1 MTASRRGAH
10 TIDHMTRDLHRPL
23 RDAWVVEAVRTPI
36 GRYGGA
42 LSSVRPDDLAA
53 AAIRAVVERSG
64 IDAALIEDVI
74 LGCANQ
80 AGEDNRDVARMALL
94 LAGLP
99 VEVGGLTVNR
109 LCGSGLQAVNSA
121 AHAIA
126 VGDGDVFIGGGV
138 ESMTR
143 APYVMAKPAFAFD
156 RGPREL
162 EDTTLGWRFLNPALA
177 ALHYPYS
184 MGETAENVAE
194 RWSVDRV
201 AQDAFALESQQK
213 AVAAIEAGRFDDQI
227 VPVAIPQKKG
237 PPLVVERDEHPRAD
251 TSADALAK
259 LRPAFRDGGSVTA
272 GNSSGIND
280 GASAVL
286 LVEAERAQSLGLT
299 PMTRIVSTAV
309 AGVDPAIMGYG
320 PVPATRK
327 ALERAGITAA
337 DLDLI
342 ELNEAFASQSIV
354 CIDEL
359 GLDPAKVNVNGG
371 AIALGHP
378 LGMSGARLITM
389 LSHELRRTGGRW
401 GLATMCIGVGQ
412 GIATVIERIDG

>member
-1 MTASRRGAH
+1 
-10 TIDHMTRDLHRPL
+10 
-23 RDAWVVEAVRTPI
+23 VVAAVRTPI

-42 LSSVRPDDLAA
+42 LAAIRPDDLAA

-64 IDAALIEDVI
+64 IDPVLIEDVI

-99 VEVGGLTVNR
+99 VEVAGLTVNR

-143 APYVMAKPAFAFD
+143 APYVMAKPESAFD

-162 EDTTLGWRFLNPALA
+162 QDTTLGWRFVNPALA
-177 ALHYPYS
+177 AIHYPYS

-194 RWSVDRV
+194 RWTVDRDR
-201 AQDAFALESQQK
+201 QDAFALDSHRK
-213 AVAAIEAGRFDDQI
+213 AVRAIDEGRFDGQI
-227 VPVAIPQKKG
+227 VPIPVPQRKG

-251 TSADALAK
+251 TSREALAR
-259 LRPAFRDGGSVTA
+259 LRPAFREGGSVTA

-286 LVEAERAQSLGLT
+286 LVEAERARELGLR
-299 PMTRIVSTAV
+299 PMARILSTAV

-327 ALERAGITAA
+327 ALERAGIGAA
-337 DLDLI
+337 DLDLV
-342 ELNEAFASQSIV
+342 ELNEAFASQSLV

-359 GLDPAKVNVNGG
+359 GLDPEKVNVNGG

-389 LSHELRRTGGRW
+389 LSHELCRTGGRY

-412 GIATVIERIDG
+412 GIATVIERIEA